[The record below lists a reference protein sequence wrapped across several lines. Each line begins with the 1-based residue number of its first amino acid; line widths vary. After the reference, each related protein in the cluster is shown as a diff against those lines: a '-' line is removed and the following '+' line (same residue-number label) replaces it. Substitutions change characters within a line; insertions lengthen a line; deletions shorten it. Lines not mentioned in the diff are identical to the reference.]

1 MSRARIIVF
10 LIALLALLPA
20 AVPGHARYF
29 CPMMERVRDSCCCP
43 GKAAPPSSQAE
54 ARSPDCCVRLT
65 QGALPPVAAHRE
77 SLQPLS
83 IPGLPATTLIEVAPA
98 AECDGLGSASSERDP
113 PTARGPPLFLKNC
126 VFLI

>member
-1 MSRARIIVF
+1 MSRARIVAF
-10 LIALLALLPA
+10 LIAVLALLPA

-43 GKAAPPSSQAE
+43 GKAAPVSPQAE
-54 ARSPDCCVRLT
+54 ARSADCCVRLT

-83 IPGLPATTLIEVAPA
+83 ILGLPPTAPVEVKPA
-98 AECDGLGSASSERDP
+98 AESGGLGSVSNEQDP